1 MNRAGFAKKVCEHGQ
16 GFLLLHYKYT
26 IMTWK
31 EVFEGIQSITE
42 DILFLPFDAL
52 RFADSWFLSNIVSWI
67 LMVIGFVAFIYWMGQ
82 LKKFNDN
89 NEEDRSQT
97 SHSYL
102 G

>member
-1 MNRAGFAKKVCEHGQ
+1 MYGAGFSKKVCEHGR
-16 GFLLLHYKYT
+16 GFLLLHYKDT

-31 EVFEGIQSITE
+31 DVFEGIQSITE
-42 DILFLPFDAL
+42 EILFLPYDAF
-52 RFADSWFLSNIVSWI
+52 RFTESWFISNFVNWI
-67 LMVIGFVAFIYWMGQ
+67 LMIIGFVAFIYWMIQ
-82 LKKFNDN
+82 LKKYNDN